1 MASATT
7 PIIFGILAVGT
18 AAGSTAFQ
26 MPAIPGM
33 GGMGG
38 LPNISN
44 IGASNAAGV
53 LGYCMKNDLLG
64 GSKGASSLLSGLEKK
79 PGITGTKEFAAG
91 QAGNILTGGHG
102 SGFNLA
108 GASDPIKQQGCK
120 MVMKQAHKFL

>member
-7 PIIFGILAVGT
+7 PIIFGILAVAT
-18 AAGSTAFQ
+18 AAGSTAYQ

-38 LPNISN
+38 LPNLSHM
-44 IGASNAAGV
+44 GVGNAAGV
-53 LGYCMKNDLLG
+53 LSYCAQNDLLG
-64 GSKGASSLLSGLEKK
+64 GSSGASSMLGALQKK
-79 PGITGTKEFAAG
+79 PGVAGSKEFAAG
-91 QAGNILTGGHG
+91 QAGNILTGGKQ
-102 SGFNLA
+102 SFSLA